1 LFSANFGETFLYISS
16 AVEVALRINCG
27 SSNRLL
33 FSFAISVK
41 FINCCNFAVD
51 SLVVG
56 PSLVYPETTAFA
68 NSVLNSGGNVTGVI
82 TEHLLPI
89 EGHTALGDL
98 RIVKTMHQRKSMM
111 YELSNGFAILPGGI
125 GTLDE
130 FFEILTWARLKFHSK
145 PIGILNTALYY
156 NKLLNFLHHIADE
169 GFLKRDQLDLIF
181 IADTPDKLLQGLKE
195 RL

>member
-1 LFSANFGETFLYISS
+1 MTKICVFCGAHTVENKAYHEDAKKLGELFAKEQIG
-16 AVEVALRINCG
+16 
-27 SSNRLL
+27 
-33 FSFAISVK
+33 
-41 FINCCNFAVD
+41 
-51 SLVVG
+51 
-56 PSLVYPETTAFA
+56 LVYGGGNTGIMGEIA

-156 NKLLNFLHHIADE
+156 NKLLHFLHHIADE